1 MQAMGKL
8 HGATHKIYGRFGH
21 SKKIEKFFPTKS
33 TDFATKN
40 FTNSKST
47 PVVLIADPF
56 YEL

>member
-1 MQAMGKL
+1 MGKL

-56 YEL
+56 YELW